1 MDFLDE
7 IHQDQLAH
15 RSSVT
20 YTRAYLQ
27 SLPAAGRKFAMQKL
41 VNHILSEVT
50 AFIMRAAEQGKT
62 SYTLDISHPILRP
75 AILNNEAL
83 KENGM
88 LSILLDEIH
97 SVLKMRF
104 PDSRV
109 RFVEITGSSVN
120 GILVDWS

>member
-15 RSSVT
+15 PSSVT

-27 SLPAAGRKFAMQKL
+27 SLPTKSKEFALQKL
-41 VNHILSEVT
+41 VNHMVSEVT

-62 SYTLDISHPILRP
+62 SYTLDISQPNLRP
-75 AILNNEAL
+75 ALLNED
-83 KENGM
+83 GM
-88 LSILLDEIH
+88 VTILLGEVH
-97 SVLKMRF
+97 SRLKMTF

-109 RFVEITGSSVN
+109 TFVGSH
-120 GILVDWS
+120 GILVDWT